1 MMQESRVG
9 KLLSDNTTKKVISF
23 VLCLLIIIPMFELTK
38 IDPSTPE
45 GIGLDI
51 FMYIIYS
58 NPLNSV
64 YTKALF
70 KKQFELYIADRSD
83 SSNSYQIMWANV
95 KI

>member
-51 FMYIIYS
+51 FMYII
-58 NPLNSV
+58 
-64 YTKALF
+64 
-70 KKQFELYIADRSD
+70 
-83 SSNSYQIMWANV
+83 
-95 KI
+95 